1 MSCPFFWPE
10 HPDAVKQP
18 ARAPLGLFFTGR
30 CTAGTD
36 IADLECCNFGYGRG
50 KCANFPADAAGDAV
64 RFNWDWLRGSLQYI
78 IERDYSPV
86 ESDSAERLVEGTP
99 LARQADV
106 ITAWLKR

>member
-1 MSCPFFWPE
+1 MQMRPAG
-10 HPDAVKQP
+10 DAGAGVFRDKD
-18 ARAPLGLFFTGR
+18 GR
-30 CTAGTD
+30 TD
-36 IADLECCNFGYGRG
+36 QRG
-50 KCANFPADAAGDAV
+50 GAAGDAV